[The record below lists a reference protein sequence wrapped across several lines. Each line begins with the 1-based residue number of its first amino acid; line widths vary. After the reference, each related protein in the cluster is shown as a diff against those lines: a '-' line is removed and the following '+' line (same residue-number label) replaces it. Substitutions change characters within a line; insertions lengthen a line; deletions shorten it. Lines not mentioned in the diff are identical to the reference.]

1 MKADW
6 ATRILLAA
14 NQIPVLSKTENMKT
28 CFLLPKSFNS
38 RWKKLIQRWK
48 QNISF
53 HTLTGCRNHSMNPE
67 DDSLLRK
74 ETKTSCRF
82 CGIYVY
88 LEKRREPQLSRKS
101 LKWKLNSVGN
111 DGFCLH
117 QSSFFYHLLTDFA
130 EKLSAFQQYVTGL
143 HEDHDLL
150 SQMGNTEYVTA
161 GFDLLSNYTNE
172 NPAISS
178 S

>member
-1 MKADW
+1 M
-6 ATRILLAA
+6 
-14 NQIPVLSKTENMKT
+14 
-28 CFLLPKSFNS
+28 
-38 RWKKLIQRWK
+38 
-48 QNISF
+48 
-53 HTLTGCRNHSMNPE
+53 
-67 DDSLLRK
+67 
-74 ETKTSCRF
+74 
-82 CGIYVY
+82 
-88 LEKRREPQLSRKS
+88 
-101 LKWKLNSVGN
+101 GN
-111 DGFCLH
+111 DSFCLY

-150 SQMGNTEYVTA
+150 SQMGNTEDVTA